1 MKWGKQKTKSAIS
14 VATVKIHEQATLGL
28 RLVLW
33 GFVQI
38 FTILLSNQMDK
49 IQNTY
54 FLGFGICLQY
64 LFSDLTGVK
73 SCLLVQLINTQADL
87 AGGSLARRGADKS
100 SQIAEVFYAFCWR
113 SS

>member
-1 MKWGKQKTKSAIS
+1 MKEAPAGAVFCLKMFPGWDGVYMKWGKQKTKSAIS

-49 IQNTY
+49 I
-54 FLGFGICLQY
+54 
-64 LFSDLTGVK
+64 
-73 SCLLVQLINTQADL
+73 
-87 AGGSLARRGADKS
+87 
-100 SQIAEVFYAFCWR
+100 
-113 SS
+113 